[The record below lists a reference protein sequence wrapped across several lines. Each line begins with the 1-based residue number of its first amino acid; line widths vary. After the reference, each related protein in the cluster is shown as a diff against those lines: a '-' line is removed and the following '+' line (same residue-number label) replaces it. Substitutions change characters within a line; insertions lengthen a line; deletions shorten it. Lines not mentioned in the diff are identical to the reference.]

1 METLMDPGD
10 AIMRAF
16 ENVVVG
22 LDLHEAAAGLIL
34 SRACQFA
41 ESEDIEVVH
50 VCDHLHHRHQDYP
63 VGVFKTSEEL
73 DAATI
78 AEADQELDKI
88 CQPFGIGRHQVLDGE
103 PAAALHAHA
112 AHHGDLVVVGSHG
125 RHGWRLLFGSTPN
138 AVVHG
143 TPCDVLAVH
152 IPEGEQTVAEQYRR
166 ILVAVDLGDKSEQV
180 MAHAKRVADSCAASL
195 AVCHVVSL
203 LAMDEAA
210 QSLQQA
216 KLIDLAAGYA
226 VQRDAVHV
234 LHGRTASA
242 IHALADQLEADLI
255 VVGTHGK
262 HGAELM
268 TGSTANAVL
277 HGARCDALSVRI
289 APSVH

>member
-1 METLMDPGD
+1 
-10 AIMRAF
+10 
-16 ENVVVG
+16 
-22 LDLHEAAAGLIL
+22 
-34 SRACQFA
+34 
-41 ESEDIEVVH
+41 
-50 VCDHLHHRHQDYP
+50 
-63 VGVFKTSEEL
+63 
-73 DAATI
+73 
-78 AEADQELDKI
+78 
-88 CQPFGIGRHQVLDGE
+88 
-103 PAAALHAHA
+103 
-112 AHHGDLVVVGSHG
+112 
-125 RHGWRLLFGSTPN
+125 
-138 AVVHG
+138 
-143 TPCDVLAVH
+143 
-152 IPEGEQTVAEQYRR
+152 
-166 ILVAVDLGDKSEQV
+166 VDLGDESEQV

-195 AVCHVVSL
+195 AVCHVVGL

-234 LHGRTASA
+234 LHGRPASA